1 MNFKPTSSRKLSTK
15 FGPDAVT
22 GVFAG
27 YITTSGENW
36 RREYLAWPL
45 ADFEDADLS
54 IDCEMVPRQL
64 RDPIVAERIS
74 LVADKITFPLKN
86 EYERVNTTLEG
97 IKDVASTREGP
108 EVLEMVDV
116 DTPKPRLHYVS
127 EGYLH
132 YSEGTA
138 GDGNIYVD
146 DDGYNVKLDKL
157 GRRSRARSDGVR
169 EVPTS
174 RPLGIPPEAWA
185 RMSERERRKPSEPET
200 QLKGKAGLRHPP
212 KPSQRHRVK
221 VKPLAPEI
229 RLSLRRTNTRDMS
242 PILNPPDFPLTLR
255 PMKSKGLRGKG
266 GSNLIRSLRLSP
278 LRPA

>member
-45 ADFEDADLS
+45 ADFKDADLS

-64 RDPIVAERIS
+64 REPIVAERIS

-97 IKDVASTREGP
+97 IKDVASNREGP

-157 GRRSRARSDGVR
+157 GRRYRVRSDGVR
-169 EVPTS
+169 EIPTS

-185 RMSERERRKPSEPET
+185 RMSEREKEVPGTP
-200 QLKGKAGLRHPP
+200 
-212 KPSQRHRVK
+212 
-221 VKPLAPEI
+221 
-229 RLSLRRTNTRDMS
+229 
-242 PILNPPDFPLTLR
+242 
-255 PMKSKGLRGKG
+255 
-266 GSNLIRSLRLSP
+266 
-278 LRPA
+278 